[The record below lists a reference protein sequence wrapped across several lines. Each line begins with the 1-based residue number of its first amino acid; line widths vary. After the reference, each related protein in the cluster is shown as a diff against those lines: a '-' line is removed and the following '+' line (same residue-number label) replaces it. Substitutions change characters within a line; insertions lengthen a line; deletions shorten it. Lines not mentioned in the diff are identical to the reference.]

1 MPRVIEKFAESGSDC
16 ATSSRFRPSTMRRR
30 LQNPVLETMELLIVR
45 HAIAFERDDHRW
57 RDDGARPLS
66 PAGMRRAPKAAAG
79 LQRVRKAPQ
88 RPLTPP
94 LRPHTQTAQNL

>member
-66 PAGMRRAPKAAAG
+66 PAGMRRYPKAAAG
-79 LQRVRKAPQ
+79 AKELLKAPRRLQ
-88 RPLTPP
+88 NRPT
-94 LRPHTQTAQNL
+94 HHAH